1 MFFFSVFLLKE
12 TEVTLTQISGKTKKQ
27 FPNPDIMGKQK
38 KKKKKHHG
46 KFTPFIP
53 FIFHTILSSSHE
65 GEYETKQVGTELICV

>member
-38 KKKKKHHG
+38 KKKKKKKSTMANSHLSFPSF
-46 KFTPFIP
+46 FTPFFP
-53 FIFHTILSSSHE
+53 HPMK
-65 GEYETKQVGTELICV
+65 GNMKQNK

>member
-1 MFFFSVFLLKE
+1 
-12 TEVTLTQISGKTKKQ
+12 
-27 FPNPDIMGKQK
+27 MGKQK

-65 GEYETKQVGTELICV
+65 GEYETKQVGTELICVWNLQRSLQLSHQ